1 MNKTLPYK
9 ETLIHEGLKNTKHR
23 NSILHEVEQKG
34 KPLTAEQV
42 YLALVRQNI
51 SINLS
56 SVYRILNTLV
66 EKGLI
71 IKTSMAGE
79 NKSLFEL
86 NNFEHK
92 HYLVCMNCKKII
104 SVEGCPIAEYENK
117 LKEETG
123 FDIIGHN
130 LEIFGYCPK
139 CKGPNK

>member
-1 MNKTLPYK
+1 MAQTLPYK
-9 ETLIHEGLKNTKHR
+9 EILIHEGLKNTKHR
-23 NSILHEVEQKG
+23 NSILREMEQNG
-34 KPLTAEQV
+34 KPLTADQV
-42 YLALVRQNI
+42 YLALVNQNI

-56 SVYRILNTLV
+56 SVYRVLNTLV

-71 IKTSMAGE
+71 VKTSMAGE

-86 NNFEHK
+86 NNFDHK
-92 HYLVCMNCKKII
+92 HYLVCMKCKNII
-104 SVEGCPIAEYENK
+104 SVEGCPFAEYENK

-139 CKGPNK
+139 CKS